1 MSQSQSPTGM
11 SRESKLIVFVAVLAS
26 LLEIIDTSIVNVALP
41 TMMGNLGATLEDI
54 SMVITGY
61 AIANAIILPVSS
73 WLSERLGRRTYYL
86 GCITLFTLTSVAC
99 GLAPNLYWLIVFRI
113 LQGLTGGALLPTSQT
128 LIYEQFPKE
137 KAGMAGAIF
146 GMSVMVGPALG
157 PVMDGYLTDEFGWRS
172 IFNIN
177 LPLGL
182 LALFIGYLAI
192 KEPAHTQNLDPNT
205 PKPKLDSV
213 GLGLLVAG
221 IGCLQYVLERGES
234 DDWFSSRAIVI
245 NSIIALMAL
254 PSFIWWELRVDNPI
268 LNVRLFKEKIV
279 QSGITLMMLLGFF
292 LYGIVFL
299 LPVFLG
305 RTYHYDATQIGLMFI
320 PGSLLTMA
328 MMPLI
333 GKLMQSGT
341 NPKILIVTGFIGL
354 ELCLMIMSQF
364 SPLSAKSEVM
374 YSLYMR
380 GFALSFLFVPI
391 NSSILSQF
399 SGRNLGQVA
408 GLLNLFRQIGGS
420 VGIALVATILNLK
433 SHQNYADLSQKVTAL
448 NPQAQ
453 SFFNG
458 TALVFPQ
465 KLNGSLGF
473 ADGSAAATKVL
484 EIKVQNQVFMM
495 SFLQLVWIMMAI
507 LLIAIVPL
515 WRLNLKRG
523 PIKAIDAH

>member
-1 MSQSQSPTGM
+1 MSM

-61 AIANAIILPVSS
+61 AIANAIILPASA
-73 WLSERLGRRTYYL
+73 WLSERFGRRKYYL
-86 GCITLFTLTSVAC
+86 GCIIAFTAASVAC
-99 GLAPNLYWLIVFRI
+99 GFAPNLFFLTVFRI
-113 LQGLTGGALLPTSQT
+113 FQGLAGGALLPTSQT

-157 PVMDGYLTDEFGWRS
+157 PVMGGYLTDHFGWRS

-182 LALFIGYLAI
+182 LALFVGLLVIR
-192 KEPAHTQNLDPNT
+192 EPAHLQKASPDEERA
-205 PKPKLDSV
+205 KPKLDTM

-221 IGCLQYVLERGES
+221 IGCLQYVLERGEA
-234 DDWFSSRAIVI
+234 DDWFSSTAIIV
-245 NSIIALMAL
+245 NSIIAAVAL
-254 PSFIWWELRVDNPI
+254 PAFVWWELRAENPI
-268 LNVRLFKEKIV
+268 INIRLFKEKIV
-279 QSGITLMMLLGFF
+279 QSGVVLMLLLGFF

-299 LPVFLG
+299 LPIFLG
-305 RTYHYDATQIGLMFI
+305 RAYHYDATQIGEMFI

-333 GKLMQSGT
+333 GKMMQSGK
-341 NPKILIVTGFIGL
+341 NPKVLIIIGFIGL
-354 ELCLMIMSQF
+354 ELCLLIMSGF
-364 SPLSAKSEVM
+364 SPLSSKSDVM
-374 YSLYMR
+374 NSLYVR

-420 VGIALVATILNLK
+420 MGIAMVATILNLR
-433 SHQNYADLSQKVTAL
+433 SHQNYLDLSVKVTAF
-448 NPQAQ
+448 NANAYSFYVQSTQAMSQ
-453 SFFNG
+453 KFSTDIGFS
-458 TALVFPQ
+458 LPQ
-465 KLNGSLGF
+465 KASLQ
-473 ADGSAAATKVL
+473 AL
-484 EIKVQNQVFMM
+484 YMKVQNQVFMM
-495 SFLQLVWIMMAI
+495 TFLQLVLIMMMVLAVAVI
-507 LLIAIVPL
+507 PL
-515 WRLNLKRG
+515 YRLKLRAGTVKVVD
-523 PIKAIDAH
+523 DAH